1 MSGAKPNGMAKRTL
15 TQCAFAKPTQ
25 INPLSGFRNE
35 KHEGNF
41 SYSDS
46 PNAGFRLASIDHY
59 ELTIQ
64 NSLQVNGTNA
74 IAAFV
79 L

>member
-25 INPLSGFRNE
+25 IKPLSGFRNE
-35 KHEGNF
+35 KHKGNS
-41 SYSDS
+41 SYSGS
-46 PNAGFRLASIDHY
+46 PNAGFRVASIDHY

-74 IAAFV
+74 IAAFA